1 MRLVTL
7 QFRVPLKGSEN
18 YLHTYFNCL
27 VIPPLMTPLA
37 FTLRARTWSAGDRAG
52 TQTLTLYN
60 FIFFILFILF
70 QRKKNIS
77 IE

>member
-18 YLHTYFNCL
+18 SLHTYCNCL

-52 TQTLTLYN
+52 TQTLTLYYY
-60 FIFFILFILF
+60 FFFKYYLYYFKE
-70 QRKKNIS
+70 KKYFY
-77 IE
+77 